1 MNKKTLPRAVTLTAD
16 DMRSVGSAADS
27 AEWMSAPPAN
37 INEPDHAAVVMPLP
51 ASPRAN
57 ADAAWRQKLAHAI
70 VERHVAYSAVGGMI
84 PVPLVNAASI
94 TAVIVRMVKV
104 LSDHYGVPFERDRAR
119 TVVVGLAMGV
129 FPTGLGAITSSS
141 LFSLVPGANAIGLV
155 TSSLVAAGCTR
166 SIGRIFV
173 EHFESGATLADFPLI
188 ERR

>member
-1 MNKKTLPRAVTLTAD
+1 MKKPLPKAITRTAD
-16 DMRSVGSAADS
+16 DMRNVASVADS

-37 INEPDHAAVVMPLP
+37 INEPEHRPGVVPLSASSP
-51 ASPRAN
+51 AD

-70 VERHVAYSAVGGMI
+70 VERHVAYSAVGGMV
-84 PVPLVNAASI
+84 PLPLVNAASI
-94 TAVIVRMVKV
+94 TAIIVRMVKV

-129 FPTGLGAITSSS
+129 FPSGLGAITSSS

-173 EHFESGATLADFPLI
+173 DHFESGATLADFPVI
-188 ERR
+188 ARR